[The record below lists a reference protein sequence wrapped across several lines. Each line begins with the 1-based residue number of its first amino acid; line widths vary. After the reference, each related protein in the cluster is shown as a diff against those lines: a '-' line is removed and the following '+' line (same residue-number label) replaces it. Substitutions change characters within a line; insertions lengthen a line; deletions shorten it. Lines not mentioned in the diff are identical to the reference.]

1 MNPRGIDLG
10 IPVEVSKCYQ
20 SNMPFT
26 TEKID
31 DPFEIIREFTVS
43 VRSEPTVV
51 WRGQSWSEWGLTPS
65 LFRSEP
71 KWRNWTWDSKE
82 DQLLR
87 YCEKSNAKWVRDHY
101 PEGFVEHLTLA
112 QHQRLPTRLLD
123 WTESPLIALFFACS
137 DVVDA
142 PNEVTDGALWRLHT
156 NAVRLRLG
164 EDNEERRRLPDG
176 TYTPA
181 IPAHTPNGL
190 NGEFDTFLFYPKRLH
205 ARQISQLAAYT
216 VHPNPSPGSSGDFS
230 RKLRPEENLVRY
242 IFPAETKHK
251 VFAKLWSLGIR
262 YENMFPDIEGAAKGA
277 KYVIDVE
284 DNSLW
289 TETRT
294 FGGSQKAAPEK

>member
-1 MNPRGIDLG
+1 ML
-10 IPVEVSKCYQ
+10 ST
-20 SNMPFT
+20 NMPFN

-31 DPFEIIREFTVS
+31 DPFKVIREFTVS
-43 VRSEPTVV
+43 VRSEPTVI
-51 WRGQSWSEWGLTPS
+51 WRGQSCSAWGLTPS

-71 KWRNWTWDSKE
+71 KLRNWTWDSKE

-87 YCEKSNAKWVRDHY
+87 YFEKSNAKWVREHY

-142 PNEVTDGALWRLHT
+142 PSEMADGALWQLHT
-156 NAVRLRLG
+156 NAVRFRLSAKKQ
-164 EDNEERRRLPDG
+164 ERRRLPDG

-181 IPAHTPNGL
+181 IPANTPKGL
-190 NGEFDTFLFYPKRLH
+190 NEKFDAFLFYPQRLH

-216 VHPNPSPGSSGDFS
+216 VHPNPGQGLSGDFS
-230 RKLRPEENLVRY
+230 QKLRPEEFLTQY
-242 IFPAETKHK
+242 IFPGAIKHK
-251 VFAKLWSLGIR
+251 TFAKLWSLGIR
-262 YENMFPDIEGAAKGA
+262 YENMFADAEGAAKGA

-284 DNSLW
+284 DNFIY
-289 TETRT
+289 TKTVT
-294 FGGSQKAAPEK
+294 FGQAKPERRKSTL